1 MSNLVQHPDGGYH
14 FLPGIAPYSCG
25 VVASPGFEIV
35 YVRWNR
41 PLPYRKGFQRIQSYM
56 QEIDRPLSAVCSMA
70 LRCSEPYTFEAFNAF
85 NKEYAELL
93 STWNVFV
100 EGVNPVARTNVAPVL
115 NPPGEQLL
123 YAFAYTRPASLSAAS
138 TFVVAGGGE
147 LPEGALA
154 APDIFKRGD
163 VSPAGIQAKAR
174 FVMDLMEA
182 RLTGLQVTWDEV
194 NTLDVYTAHP
204 VAPYI
209 ESEILKRAGASAIH
223 GINWHWTRPPV
234 KEIEFEMDVRG
245 VRTELWI

>member
-1 MSNLVQHPDGGYH
+1 MSALVQHPEGGYR

-35 YVRWNR
+35 YVRWVR
-41 PLPYRKGFQRIQSYM
+41 PLPYRQGMERIRSYL
-56 QEIDRPLSAVCSMA
+56 EESGRPLSAVCSMA
-70 LRCSEPYTFEAFNAF
+70 LRCAEPYSFEGFNAF
-85 NKEYAELL
+85 NKEYANLL
-93 STWNVFV
+93 ATWDVFV
-100 EGVNPVARTNVAPVL
+100 EGVNPVARTNVSPVL
-115 NPPGEQLL
+115 NPPTEQLL

-163 VSPAGIQAKAR
+163 LSPAGIRAKAG
-174 FVMDLMEA
+174 FVMDLMET
-182 RLTGLQVTWDEV
+182 RLKGLQVTWDEV
-194 NTLDVYTAHP
+194 TVLDVYTAHP
-204 VAPYI
+204 VEPYL
-209 ESEILKRAGASAIH
+209 ESEILKRAGASAMH

-234 KEIEFEMDVRG
+234 KEIEFEMDLRG